1 MSKTRL
7 KGQHVEKTFDSPRA
21 PPEAQHKQVVGSYK
35 GVDFSVIILT
45 WDTTIIVTNVDLV

>member
-7 KGQHVEKTFDSPRA
+7 KGQHVEKTFDSPCA
-21 PPEAQHKQVVGSYK
+21 PPKAQHKQVVGSYK
-35 GVDFSVIILT
+35 EVDFSLIILT